1 MKRGPNFSAF
11 GQADP
16 TDNREP
22 LDWRSKYSDPDAKRE
37 IRIEAIYLGCLLV
50 VVPLAMAALW
60 LEYPKNWLH
69 LPDQKYHALLK
80 YGLAWLA
87 GTLAGTLF
95 DLKWLYHTVARQI
108 WHMDRRLWRIFT
120 PHISGGLAFSVV
132 ALVASGGVKIF
143 DAKATESHAL
153 VVGLSF
159 LVGYFSDN
167 AIAKLLEIAETL
179 FGTTRAKEKHRDTLA
194 PEPERTAS
202 TPPVPGP
209 GNKTNNADA
218 APESDNAHD
227 HQ

>member
-1 MKRGPNFSAF
+1 MKQHPNLSAF

-22 LDWRSKYSDPDAKRE
+22 LEWRSKYSDPAARRE
-37 IRIEAIYLGCLLV
+37 IRIEATYLGCLLAA
-50 VVPLAMAALW
+50 VPLGMAVLW
-60 LEYPKNWLH
+60 LEYPKYLLH
-69 LPDQKYHALLK
+69 LPDQKYGPIVK

-87 GTLAGTLF
+87 GTLGGTLF

-132 ALVASGGVKIF
+132 ALVASGGLKIF

-167 AIAKLLEIAETL
+167 AIAKLLEVAETL
-179 FGTTRAKEKHRDTLA
+179 FGTTRAKEKHKEVSATESVSTVPAAQTL
-194 PEPERTAS
+194 TD
-202 TPPVPGP
+202 
-209 GNKTNNADA
+209 DA
-218 APESDNAHD
+218 ATSLATTTTVRADTDELG
-227 HQ
+227 